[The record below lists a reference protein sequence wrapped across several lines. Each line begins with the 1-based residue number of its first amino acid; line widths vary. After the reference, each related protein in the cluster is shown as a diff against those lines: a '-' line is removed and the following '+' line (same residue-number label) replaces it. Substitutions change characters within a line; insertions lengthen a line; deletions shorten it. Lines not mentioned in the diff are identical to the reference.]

1 VDSFPIL
8 RPATNTNSL
17 EGENMTQEK
26 TPFEDL
32 ISGEET
38 TAEQILAE
46 LMKKDKKRFHTE
58 IHNPFTISTLDVLAD
73 HLKEIG
79 GDKLLKCWLGHFRTN
94 MVAYKRQRANEI
106 VEAFKLKKALEERK
120 TREQQLVGT

>member
-1 VDSFPIL
+1 M
-8 RPATNTNSL
+8 
-17 EGENMTQEK
+17 EEKK
-26 TPFEDL
+26 TPFEEL

-58 IHNPFTISTLDVLAD
+58 IHNPFTISTLDILAGY
-73 HLKEIG
+73 LKDIG
-79 GDKLLKCWLGHFRTN
+79 CDGILKNFLGHFRTN

-106 VEAFKLKKALEERK
+106 VEAFKFKKAFEERK
-120 TREQQLVGT
+120 KIEQAMLGS